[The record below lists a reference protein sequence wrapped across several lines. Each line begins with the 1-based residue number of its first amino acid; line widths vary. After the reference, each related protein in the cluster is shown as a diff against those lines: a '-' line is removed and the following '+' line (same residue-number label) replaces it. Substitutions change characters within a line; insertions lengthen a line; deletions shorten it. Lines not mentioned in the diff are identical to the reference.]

1 MEGYLP
7 RIEKSLPH
15 IDACNETI
23 KSDMEKVAALLPHI
37 EADKRKSIS
46 PILHMA
52 EGQIILNTILQVL
65 DKEYLGHQDAYTGDP
80 RQLAEAL
87 EIWYYEYRRQWHKIS
102 RESELYR
109 IGELIFW
116 AADFLRILGA

>member
-1 MEGYLP
+1 M
-7 RIEKSLPH
+7 
-15 IDACNETI
+15 A
-23 KSDMEKVAALLPHI
+23 KVSALLVGI
-37 EADKRKSIS
+37 EEGKRKYIA

-52 EGQIILNTILQVL
+52 EGQILINTMFGVL
-65 DKEYLGHQDAYTGDP
+65 KKVHDGQQNPCADKKA
-80 RQLAEAL
+80 LAEAF

-116 AADFLRILGA
+116 LADYIREL